1 MKKYLVIFAILVAI
15 ATIASIGLL
24 CVIIMF
30 VNNQLNV
37 HGLLIYIAMYL
48 TLIHLFYWTIK
59 DMGKK

>member
-24 CVIIMF
+24 CVIVMF
-30 VNNQLNV
+30 ANNQLNV
-37 HGLLIYIAMYL
+37 IGLLIYIAMYL
-48 TLIHLFYWTIK
+48 TLVHSFYWIIK